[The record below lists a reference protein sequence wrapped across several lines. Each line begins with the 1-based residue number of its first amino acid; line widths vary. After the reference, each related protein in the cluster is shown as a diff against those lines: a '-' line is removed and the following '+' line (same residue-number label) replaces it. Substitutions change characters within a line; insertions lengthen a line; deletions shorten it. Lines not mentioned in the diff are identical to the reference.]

1 VVTWQAYGSGNPV
14 TIVVPGLG
22 ATPGEARIPASGLP
36 GTRVVLTLPSHGDEP
51 DAPDGYWRYETIAA
65 DVLKVADEVK
75 AQKAIGVSLGAGA
88 LTRIAADNPDRF
100 DRIALLLP
108 AVLDRPRSAEVQ
120 AVLRKQT
127 SEDEIAKTLPGGYA
141 LGDYV
146 QARAKAL
153 RRLTTAIDD
162 LSVAYPIADREV
174 LRHVTAPTL
183 VIGAVGDLLHP
194 AGIAEQTAAAF
205 GKGELRLFDSPAPMI
220 THRAEL
226 RGLLQVAWQ
235 A

>member
-1 VVTWQAYGSGNPV
+1 MNWQAYGSGAPV
-14 TIVVPGLG
+14 TVVVPGLG

-51 DAPDGYWRYETIAA
+51 DAPEGYWDYRTIAD
-65 DVLKVADEVK
+65 DVLKAADEVK

-88 LTRIAADNPDRF
+88 LTRIAAENPDRF

-120 AVLRKQT
+120 SVLSKQT
-127 SEDEIAKTLPGGYA
+127 SEDEIARTLPDGYA

-153 RRLTTAIDD
+153 RRLTTAIDQ
-162 LSVAYPIADREV
+162 LSAQFPVADREA

-183 VIGAVGDLLHP
+183 VIGAVGDPLHP
-194 AGIAEQTAAAF
+194 ADIARETAAAF
-205 GKGELRLFDSPAPMI
+205 GKGELELFDSPAPMI
-220 THRAEL
+220 THRAQL
-226 RGLLQVAWQ
+226 RGLLQVAWRT
-235 A
+235 

>member
-1 VVTWQAYGSGNPV
+1 MVSWQAYGSGNPV

-36 GTRVVLTLPSHGDEP
+36 GTRVVVTLPSHGDEP
-51 DAPDGYWRYETIAA
+51 DAPEGYWRYETIAA
-65 DVLKVADEVK
+65 DVLKIADEVK
-75 AQKAIGVSLGAGA
+75 AQKAIGVSLGAA
-88 LTRIAADNPDRF
+88 VLTRIAAENPDRF

-108 AVLDRPRSAEVQ
+108 AVLDQPRAAEVQ

-127 SEDEIAKTLPGGYA
+127 SEDEIAKTLPTGYA

-146 QARAKAL
+146 QARAKAM
-153 RRLTTAIDD
+153 RRLTTAIDE
-162 LSVAYPIADREV
+162 LAPQFPIVDREA

-183 VIGAVGDLLHP
+183 VISAVGDPLHP
-194 AGIAEQTAAAF
+194 AEIAEQVAAAF
-205 GKGELRLFDSPAPMI
+205 AKGQLEVFDSTAPLI
-220 THRAEL
+220 THRAQL
-226 RGLLQVAWQ
+226 RALLQVAWR